1 MLLLIDFEGTLWVLV
16 SSNLVYSI
24 AERQL
29 SLPSS
34 LSCWQGCD
42 LHSTNTEEH
51 AIYTDLYGHT
61 DLCTTRLKLFL
72 PSSKARTGLRFSSNF
87 WLLVFHVGGHFVV
100 SLVSSY
106 LVQAGF

>member
-51 AIYTDLYGHT
+51 TIYTDLYGHT
-61 DLCTTRLKLFL
+61 DLCTTRLKLICLL
-72 PSSKARTGLRFSSNF
+72 PKLE
-87 WLLVFHVGGHFVV
+87 
-100 SLVSSY
+100 LVSGS
-106 LVQAGF
+106 VVTFGFWYFM